1 MTDTTDTTVLDANLD
16 AKNGTPDA
24 MRDTAVMALEE
35 AKGDDIRVLDVRG
48 LTDITDFMVVASGA
62 SDRHVKALA
71 ERVRDEMREAGW
83 RPIGIEGE
91 EAQDWI
97 LLDFV
102 DVVVHVMHPRVRAHY
117 DLESLWDENLGEVLK
132 TQREERA

>member
-1 MTDTTDTTVLDANLD
+1 MTDTTDTIAPD

-24 MRDTAVMALEE
+24 MRDAAVAALED
-35 AKGDDIRVLDVRG
+35 AKGENIRVLDVRG

-91 EAQDWI
+91 EEPDWI

-102 DVVVHVMHPRVRAHY
+102 DVVVHVMHPRARAHY
-117 DLESLWDENLGEVLK
+117 DLESLWDENLGKLLK
-132 TQREERA
+132 SQREERA